1 MTTSNPHIDMDANN
15 SDARLRAAVESALSS
30 GYEVIARTS
39 STIIVKKCLDIIERY
54 RDDGLTFA
62 QIAEFISEKV
72 APVTEIALKKAY
84 GREIKARSAR
94 ANAPP
99 TSVSVPS
106 AVAATPTAPT
116 PKAEAKKRDVS
127 APSAPAPSS
136 PFVLS
141 EIPPGERTH
150 TACENIAVTHF
161 ARRYGGR
168 NPAQVKVD
176 EVSTAELDWL
186 EKLWDLNAPANPG
199 TGDLYRIKSF
209 TPAGRPIYDKPFFP
223 PGAFRMESGGFIEGV
238 DDDLHADM
246 KKYGAGLAEDQDDND
261 MLQAIFADGYR
272 SVPFPKRNV
281 NGMLRGMMPDI
292 RKAAEKAKGAA
303 AL

>member
-1 MTTSNPHIDMDANN
+1 MTTTNPQTDADAID

-54 RDDGLTFA
+54 RIDGLTFA

-84 GREIKARSAR
+84 GREVKARSAR
-94 ANAPP
+94 ANGSP

-106 AVAATPTAPT
+106 AVAATPPAPT
-116 PKAEAKKRDVS
+116 PKTGAKKRDIS
-127 APSAPAPSS
+127 APSDPAPGS
-136 PFVLS
+136 PLFLS
-141 EIPPGERTH
+141 EIPRGERTH
-150 TACENIAVTHF
+150 TECESIAVSHF

-168 NPAQVKVD
+168 NPAQVKAD
-176 EVSTAELDWL
+176 EVSKDELDWL
-186 EKLWDLNAPANPG
+186 EKLWDLDAPVNPG
-199 TGDLYRIKSF
+199 TGAPYRIKSF
-209 TPAGRPIYDKPFFP
+209 TPAGRPIYDRPFVP
-223 PGAFRMESGGFIEGV
+223 PGAFKMEGGGFIEGV
-238 DDDLHADM
+238 EDALRADM
-246 KKYGAGLAEDQDDND
+246 KKYGAGLAEDQDDSD
-261 MLQAIFADGYR
+261 MLQAIFGDGYR

-292 RKAAEKAKGAA
+292 RKAAEKAKG
-303 AL
+303 L